1 MIPID
6 RVLNSEV
13 VKIDPMRDYGGW
25 GLKGTRRDKLIGG
38 GGTSAIRITYTHKS
52 GEERKL
58 TFLTDQAEEVNQRI
72 ASQRT
77 G

>member
-1 MIPID
+1 MRRFRRYPG
-6 RVLNSEV
+6 
-13 VKIDPMRDYGGW
+13 PMNRLYQY
-25 GLKGTRRDKLIGG
+25 
-38 GGTSAIRITYTHKS
+38 YTHKS